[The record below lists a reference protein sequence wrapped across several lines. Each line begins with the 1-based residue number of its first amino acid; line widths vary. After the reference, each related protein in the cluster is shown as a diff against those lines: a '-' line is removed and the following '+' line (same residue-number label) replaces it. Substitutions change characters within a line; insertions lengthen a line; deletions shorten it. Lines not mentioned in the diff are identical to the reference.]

1 MIYSDLLQWRNSR
14 IKEYQKNNNSESRKA
29 ELKNRQRNSEMFT
42 DNLLRSLA
50 VNEDVMKER
59 FTI

>member
-1 MIYSDLLQWRNSR
+1 MAFLELTQWRNLR
-14 IKEYQKNNNSESRKA
+14 MKEYQKNVNSNERKA
-29 ELKNRQRNSEMFT
+29 ELIKRQREAERFT